1 MEPLKV
7 GDLVLIIK
15 GPNTGKTTVVV
26 DCLGNLEHDS
36 IVHYDVGDGNGVG
49 VYDNWTNDEWFVVDA
64 HGLVHTITCEPLKCK
79 VAFGDRSR
87 LMKITPDET
96 EKDKEVEQLL
106 ELSTQ

>member
-15 GPNTGKTTVVV
+15 GPNTGKTTVIV

-49 VYDNWTNDEWFVVDA
+49 VYDN
-64 HGLVHTITCEPLKCK
+64 
-79 VAFGDRSR
+79 
-87 LMKITPDET
+87 
-96 EKDKEVEQLL
+96 
-106 ELSTQ
+106 